1 MAAIQMNKVK
11 FNFIVYLSLLSL
23 FGCNNESIVTLSEH
37 SVIYCAEGSPETFNP
52 QLVTSGTTIDATSNQ
67 LYDRLITYQGKENT
81 LTPALAKSW
90 HETRNGKKITFYL
103 RKDVPFH
110 QTDYFTPSRFLN
122 ADDVIFSFNRI
133 LNSEHPFHLVSGG
146 SYPFFQN
153 IDLNGLVE
161 KIEKINDYTIRFH
174 LSHADNSFLANLA
187 TDYAIIL
194 SAEYAEQLTKQKM
207 KANIDTHPIGTGPFK
222 LKEYRVGSL
231 IRFYR
236 HEKYWREPAKIE
248 QLVFDITPSNTGR
261 LTKLL
266 AKECDV
272 TAYPIAHKKIN
283 QNKSLILEAVTAL
296 NVGYFGF
303 NVKKPPFDNKLVRQ
317 AVSYAINKQVLLE
330 TVYQGKAELANSILP
345 NTSWAFDDSISEH
358 EFNPILAKS
367 LLEVAGFP
375 QGFTMNLWAMPVQ
388 RPYNPNAITMAKLIQ
403 ADLNNIGIK
412 VKIITFEWNTFLNRL
427 KRGEHQSFLLGWSA
441 DHPDP
446 DNFFSPMLSCSAT
459 HTGSNRTFWCNQEY
473 DDVIQQALQTTN
485 LSLRKKY
492 YSQAMKILAR
502 EIPLI
507 PIAHSK
513 RYQARNENVKGDIL
527 AAFGGINFYH
537 VTKENSLPKT
547 TSITST
553 TKTKTKND
561 TSDSASNIGKK

>member
-1 MAAIQMNKVK
+1 MAAMQMNNTKLI
-11 FNFIVYLSLLSL
+11 FIVFFSVIFLL
-23 FGCNNESIVTLSEH
+23 GCNDEGITSLSER

-67 LYDRLITYQGKENT
+67 LYNRLITFQGKEDT

-90 HETRNGKKITFYL
+90 HVTKNGKKITFYL
-103 RKDVPFH
+103 RKDVAFH
-110 QTDYFTPSRFLN
+110 QTDYFTPSRNLN

-133 LNSEHPFHLVSGG
+133 LDPKHPFHLVSGG

-153 IDLNGLVE
+153 IGITKLIE
-161 KIEKINDYTIRFH
+161 KIEKINEYTVRFH

-194 SAEYAEQLTKQKM
+194 SAEYAKQLTENNVKT
-207 KANIDTHPIGTGPFK
+207 NIDTHPIGTGPFK

-236 HEKYWREPAKIE
+236 HDQYWLKPANIE

-283 QNKSLILEAVTAL
+283 ENENLNLEAVTAL

-303 NVKKPPFDNKLVRQ
+303 NVKQPPFDNKLVRK
-317 AVSYAINKQVLLE
+317 AVSYAINKQALLE
-330 TVYQGKAELANSILP
+330 AVYQGKAELAKTILP
-345 NTSWAFDDSISEH
+345 NSSWAFDKTITEQ
-358 EFNPILAKS
+358 EYNPVLAKS
-367 LLEVAGFP
+367 LLEVAGLP
-375 QGFTMNLWAMPVQ
+375 QGFSMNLWAMPVQ

-403 ADLNNIGIK
+403 ADLNQIGIE
-412 VKIITFEWNTFLNRL
+412 VKIVSYEWNTFLNRL
-427 KRGEHQSFLLGWSA
+427 KLGEHQSFLLGWSA

-446 DNFFSPMLSCSAT
+446 DNFFSPMLSCAASD
-459 HTGSNRTFWCNQEY
+459 TGSNTTFWCNKEY
-473 DDVIQQALQTTN
+473 DNIIQNALQTTN
-485 LSLRKKY
+485 LTLRKRY
-492 YSQAMKILAR
+492 YAQAMKILAE

-513 RYQARNENVKGDIL
+513 RYQARNEHVSGDIL
-527 AAFGGINFYH
+527 AAFGGINFYS
-537 VTKENSLPKT
+537 VAKT
-547 TSITST
+547 NLVSKVDTVKS
-553 TKTKTKND
+553 KNND
-561 TSDSASNIGKK
+561 TSNNLGEN

>member
-1 MAAIQMNKVK
+1 MVTNPMNNFKLV
-11 FNFIVYLSLLSL
+11 FIVFLSLISLS
-23 FGCNNESIVTLSEH
+23 GCNDEGIVSLSEH

-67 LYDRLITYQGKENT
+67 LYDRLISYQGKENL
-81 LTPALAKSW
+81 LTPAIAKSW
-90 HETRNGKKITFYL
+90 HVTRNGKKVTFYL

-133 LNSEHPFHLVSGG
+133 LNPDHPFHLVSGG
-146 SYPFFQN
+146 EYPFFQN

-194 SAEYAEQLTKQKM
+194 SAEYAEQLSKQNE

-236 HEKYWREPAKIE
+236 HEEYWREPAKIE

-266 AKECDV
+266 ANECDV

-283 QNKSLILEAVTAL
+283 ERQDLTLEAVTAL

-317 AVSYAINKQVLLE
+317 AVSYAINKQVILE
-330 TVYQGKAELANSILP
+330 TVYQGEAELANSILP
-345 NTSWAFDDSISEH
+345 NTSWAYDDSTSEH
-358 EFNPILAKS
+358 EFNPMLAKS

-375 QGFTMNLWAMPVQ
+375 QGFTMDLWAMPVQ

-412 VKIITFEWNTFLNRL
+412 VKIVSYEWNTFLNRL
-427 KRGEHQSFLLGWSA
+427 KLGEHQSFLLGWSA

-459 HTGSNRTFWCNQEY
+459 HTGSNRTFWCNQKY
-473 DDVIQQALQTTN
+473 DEIIQKALQTTN
-485 LSLRKKY
+485 LSLRKKHY
-492 YSQAMKILAR
+492 AQAMEILAK

-513 RYQARNENVKGDIL
+513 RYQARNDNVVGDIL
-527 AAFGGINFYH
+527 AAFGGISFYH
-537 VTKENSLPKT
+537 VDKDNSQK
-547 TSITST
+547 SST
-553 TKTKTKND
+553 NTKNNN
-561 TSDSASNIGKK
+561 SDLIANEDED

>member
-1 MAAIQMNKVK
+1 MVTILMSKRTLNSV
-11 FNFIVYLSLLSL
+11 VCMSLLSL
-23 FGCNNESIVTLSEH
+23 LGCNDESIVSLNEH

-52 QLVTSGTTIDATSNQ
+52 QLITSGTTIDATSNQ
-67 LYDRLITYQGKENT
+67 LYDRLLTYQGVENT

-90 HETRNGKKITFYL
+90 HVTKNGKKVTFYL
-103 RKDVPFH
+103 RKDVAFH
-110 QTDYFTPSRFLN
+110 QTDYFTPTRFLN
-122 ADDVIFSFNRI
+122 ADDVLFSFNRM
-133 LNSEHPFHLVSGG
+133 LKEDHPFHLVSGG

-153 IDLNGLVE
+153 IGLKDLVE

-174 LSHADNSFLANLA
+174 LTHADNAFLANLA

-194 SAEYAEQLTKQKM
+194 SAEYAEQLTKQNN
-207 KANIDTHPIGTGPFK
+207 KANIDTYPIGTGPFK

-236 HEKYWREPAKIE
+236 HDQYWQEPAKIE

-272 TAYPIAHKKIN
+272 TAYPIAHNKIS
-283 QNKSLILEAVTAL
+283 QNKNLILESITAL

-303 NVKKPPFDNKLVRQ
+303 NVRKPPFDNKLVRQ
-317 AVSYAINKQVLLE
+317 AISYAINKRVLLE
-330 TVYQGKAELANSILP
+330 TIYKGKAELANSILP
-345 NTSWAFDDSISEH
+345 NTSWAFDDTIAEQ
-358 EFNPILAKS
+358 EFNPMLAKS
-367 LLEVAGFP
+367 LLEVAGYP
-375 QGFTMNLWAMPVQ
+375 QGFTMDLWAMPVQ
-388 RPYNPNAITMAKLIQ
+388 RAYNPNAITMAKLIQ

-412 VKIITFEWNTFLNRL
+412 VNIVSYEWNTFLNRL

-446 DNFFSPMLSCSAT
+446 DNFFSPMLSCSAAD
-459 HTGSNRTFWCNQEY
+459 TGSNTTFWCNQEY
-473 DDVIQQALQTTN
+473 DDIIQQALQTNN
-485 LSLRKKY
+485 LNLRKKY
-492 YSQAMKILAR
+492 YAQAMKIITQ

-513 RYQARNENVKGDIL
+513 RYQARSDNVTGEIL
-527 AAFGGINFYH
+527 AAFGGINFYSAGKTIPLKKIKN
-537 VTKENSLPKT
+537 TKIKIVPSEEVDPPQ
-547 TSITST
+547 
-553 TKTKTKND
+553 
-561 TSDSASNIGKK
+561 IGKQ

>member
-1 MAAIQMNKVK
+1 MVTILMNNTKLI
-11 FNFIVYLSLLSL
+11 FIIHLSLISL
-23 FGCNNESIVTLSEH
+23 LGCNDESIVSLSEH

-81 LTPALAKSW
+81 LIPALAKSW
-90 HETRNGKKITFYL
+90 HVTRNGKKITFYL

-110 QTDYFTPSRFLN
+110 RTDYFTPSRFLN

-133 LNSEHPFHLVSGG
+133 LDTKHPFHLVSGG

-153 IDLNGLVE
+153 INLSGLVE

-174 LSHADNSFLANLA
+174 LSHADSSFLANLA
-187 TDYAIIL
+187 TDYAIVL
-194 SAEYAEQLTKQKM
+194 SAEYAEQLTKQNS

-236 HEKYWREPAKIE
+236 HEQYWREPAKIE

-272 TAYPIAHKKIN
+272 TAYPIAHKKID
-283 QNKSLILEAVTAL
+283 QRKDLTLEAVTAL

-317 AVSYAINKQVLLE
+317 AISYAINKQVLLE
-330 TVYQGKAELANSILP
+330 AVYQGKADLANSILP
-345 NTSWAFDDSISEH
+345 NTSWAFDKNISEQ
-358 EFNPILAKS
+358 EYNPILAKS

-375 QGFTMNLWAMPVQ
+375 QGFIMDLWAMPVQ

-403 ADLNNIGIK
+403 ADLSAIGIK
-412 VKIITFEWNTFLNRL
+412 VKIVSYEWNTFLHRL

-459 HTGSNRTFWCNQEY
+459 HTGSNRTFWCNQAY
-473 DDVIQQALQTTN
+473 DDIIQKALKTTN
-485 LSLRKKY
+485 INLRKKY
-492 YSQAMKILAR
+492 YAQAMNILAQ
-502 EIPLI
+502 ELPLI

-513 RYQARNENVKGDIL
+513 RYQARNNNVTGDIL

-537 VTKENSLPKT
+537 VGKSASLQKNLKVDTSNNDKT
-547 TSITST
+547 T
-553 TKTKTKND
+553 K
-561 TSDSASNIGKK
+561 IGGN

>member
-1 MAAIQMNKVK
+1 MNNFKLV
-11 FNFIVYLSLLSL
+11 FIVFLSLISLS
-23 FGCNNESIVTLSEH
+23 GCNDEGIVSLSEH

-67 LYDRLITYQGKENT
+67 LYDRLISYQGKENL
-81 LTPALAKSW
+81 LTPAIAKSW
-90 HETRNGKKITFYL
+90 HVTRNGKKVTFYL

-133 LNSEHPFHLVSGG
+133 LNPDHPFHLVSGG
-146 SYPFFQN
+146 EYPFFQN

-194 SAEYAEQLTKQKM
+194 SAEYAEQLSKQNE

-236 HEKYWREPAKIE
+236 HEEYWREPAKIE

-266 AKECDV
+266 ANECDV

-283 QNKSLILEAVTAL
+283 ERQDLTLEAVTAL

-317 AVSYAINKQVLLE
+317 AVSYAINKQVILE
-330 TVYQGKAELANSILP
+330 TVYQGEAELANSILP
-345 NTSWAFDDSISEH
+345 NTSWAYDDSTSEH
-358 EFNPILAKS
+358 EFNPMLAKS

-375 QGFTMNLWAMPVQ
+375 QGFTMDLWAMPVQ

-412 VKIITFEWNTFLNRL
+412 VKIVSYEWNTFLNRL
-427 KRGEHQSFLLGWSA
+427 KLGEHQSFLLGWSA

-459 HTGSNRTFWCNQEY
+459 HTGSNRTFWCNQKY
-473 DDVIQQALQTTN
+473 DEIIQKALQTTN
-485 LSLRKKY
+485 LSLRKKHY
-492 YSQAMKILAR
+492 AQAMEILAK

-513 RYQARNENVKGDIL
+513 RYQARNDNVVGDIL
-527 AAFGGINFYH
+527 AAFGGISFYH
-537 VTKENSLPKT
+537 VDKDNSQK
-547 TSITST
+547 SST
-553 TKTKTKND
+553 NTKNNN
-561 TSDSASNIGKK
+561 SDLIANEDED

>member
-1 MAAIQMNKVK
+1 MSKRTLNSVVCM
-11 FNFIVYLSLLSL
+11 SLLSL
-23 FGCNNESIVTLSEH
+23 FGCNDESIVSLSEH

-52 QLVTSGTTIDATSNQ
+52 QLITSGTTIDATSNQ
-67 LYDRLITYQGKENT
+67 LYDRLLTYQGVENT

-90 HETRNGKKITFYL
+90 HVTKNGKKVTFYL
-103 RKDVPFH
+103 RKDVAFH
-110 QTDYFTPSRFLN
+110 QTDYFTPTRFLN
-122 ADDVIFSFNRI
+122 ADDVLFSFNRM
-133 LNSEHPFHLVSGG
+133 LKEDHPFHLVSGG

-153 IDLNGLVE
+153 IGLKDLVE

-174 LSHADNSFLANLA
+174 LTHADNAFLANLA

-194 SAEYAEQLTKQKM
+194 SAEYAEQLTKQNN
-207 KANIDTHPIGTGPFK
+207 KANIDTYPIGTGPFK

-236 HEKYWREPAKIE
+236 HDQYWQEPAKIE

-272 TAYPIAHKKIN
+272 TAYPIAHNKIS
-283 QNKSLILEAVTAL
+283 QNKNLILESITAL

-303 NVKKPPFDNKLVRQ
+303 NVRNPPFDNKLVRQ
-317 AVSYAINKQVLLE
+317 AISYAINKQVLLE
-330 TVYQGKAELANSILP
+330 TIYKGKAELANSILP
-345 NTSWAFDDSISEH
+345 NTSWAFDDTIAEQ
-358 EFNPILAKS
+358 EFNPMLAKS
-367 LLEVAGFP
+367 LLEVVGYP
-375 QGFTMNLWAMPVQ
+375 QGFTMDLWAMPVQ
-388 RPYNPNAITMAKLIQ
+388 RAYNPNAITMAKLIQ

-412 VKIITFEWNTFLNRL
+412 VNIVSYEWNTFLNRL

-446 DNFFSPMLSCSAT
+446 DNFFSPMLSCSAAD
-459 HTGSNRTFWCNQEY
+459 TGSNTTFWCNQEY
-473 DDVIQQALQTTN
+473 DDIIQQALQTNN
-485 LSLRKKY
+485 LNLRKKY
-492 YSQAMKILAR
+492 YAQAMKIITQ

-513 RYQARNENVKGDIL
+513 RYQARSDNVTGEIL
-527 AAFGGINFYH
+527 AAFGGINFYSAAKAIPLKKIKN
-537 VTKENSLPKT
+537 TKIKIVPSEEVDPPQ
-547 TSITST
+547 
-553 TKTKTKND
+553 
-561 TSDSASNIGKK
+561 IGKQ

>member
-1 MAAIQMNKVK
+1 MMLMNK
-11 FNFIVYLSLLSL
+11 FQLTFLIFLGLILL
-23 FGCNNESIVTLSEH
+23 FGCNDESIVSLSEH

-67 LYDRLITYQGKENT
+67 LYDRLIAYQGDENI

-90 HETRNGKKITFYL
+90 HVTRNGKKVTFYL

-122 ADDVIFSFNRI
+122 ADDVIFSFDRI
-133 LNSEHPFHLVSGG
+133 LNSEHPYHLVSGG

-153 IDLNGLVE
+153 IDLSKLIE

-174 LSHADNSFLANLA
+174 LSHADSSFLANLA
-187 TDYAIIL
+187 TDFAIIL
-194 SAEYAEQLTKQKM
+194 SAEYAQQLTKQNIKT
-207 KANIDTHPIGTGPFK
+207 NIDTHPIGTGPFK
-222 LKEYRVGSL
+222 LREYRVGSL

-236 HEKYWREPAKIE
+236 HEEYWREPAKIE

-266 AKECDV
+266 ANECDV
-272 TAYPIAHKKIN
+272 AAYPIAHKKISQHN
-283 QNKSLILEAVTAL
+283 DLTLEAVTAL
-296 NVGYFGF
+296 NIGYFGF

-317 AVSYAINKQVLLE
+317 AVSYAINKKVLLE
-330 TVYQGKAELANSILP
+330 AVYQGKAELANSILP
-345 NTSWAFDDSISEH
+345 NTSWAYDDTISEQ
-358 EFNPILAKS
+358 EYNPILAKS

-375 QGFTMNLWAMPVQ
+375 QGFTMDLWAMPVQ

-403 ADLNNIGIK
+403 ADLNAIGIK
-412 VKIITFEWNTFLNRL
+412 VKIVSYEWNTFLHRL

-441 DHPDP
+441 DHPEP
-446 DNFFSPMLSCSAT
+446 DSFFSPMLSCSAT

-473 DDVIQQALQTTN
+473 DDNIQNALQTTN
-485 LSLRKKY
+485 ISLRKKY
-492 YSQAMKILAR
+492 YAQAMKVLAQ
-502 EIPLI
+502 ELPLI

-513 RYQARNENVKGDIL
+513 RYQARSNNVTGNIL

-537 VTKENSLPKT
+537 VGKSA
-547 TSITST
+547 SIQKSINE
-553 TKTKTKND
+553 KND
-561 TSDSASNIGKK
+561 DLDNSTRKGEN

>member
-1 MAAIQMNKVK
+1 MTVTILMSNRTLSC
-11 FNFIVYLSLLSL
+11 IICLSLLLLCS
-23 FGCNNESIVTLSEH
+23 CNDESIVSLDEH

-67 LYDRLITYQGKENT
+67 LYDRLLTYQGTENT
-81 LTPALAKSW
+81 LTPAIAKSW
-90 HETRNGKKITFYL
+90 HVTKDGEKITFYL
-103 RKDVPFH
+103 RKDVAFH
-110 QTDYFTPSRFLN
+110 QTDYFTPTRFLN
-122 ADDVIFSFNRI
+122 ADDVLFSFNRM
-133 LNSEHPFHLVSGG
+133 LDAEHPFHFVSGG

-153 IDLNGLVE
+153 IGLKDLVE
-161 KIEKINDYTIRFH
+161 NIEKINDYTIRFN
-174 LSHADNSFLANLA
+174 LTHADNAFLANLA

-194 SAEYAEQLTKQKM
+194 SAEYAEQLTAQKT
-207 KANIDTHPIGTGPFK
+207 KANIDTYPIGTGPFK

-236 HEKYWREPAKIE
+236 HEQYWQEPAKIE

-272 TAYPIAHKKIN
+272 TAYPIAHNKIT
-283 QNKSLILEAVTAL
+283 QNKNLKLESVTAL

-317 AVSYAINKQVLLE
+317 AISYAINKQVLLD
-330 TVYQGKAELANSILP
+330 TIYQGKAELANSILP
-345 NTSWAFDDSISEH
+345 NTSWAFDDSIAAQ
-358 EFNPILAKS
+358 EFNPMLAKS

-375 QGFTMNLWAMPVQ
+375 QGFTMDLWAMPVQ
-388 RPYNPNAITMAKLIQ
+388 RAYNPNAITMAKLIQ

-412 VKIITFEWNTFLNRL
+412 VNIVTYEWNTFLNRL
-427 KRGEHQSFLLGWSA
+427 KLGKHQSFLLGWSA

-446 DNFFSPMLSCSAT
+446 DNFFSPMLSCSAAN
-459 HTGSNRTFWCNQEY
+459 TGSNTTFWCNKAY
-473 DDVIQQALQTTN
+473 DDNIQQALQTTDIN
-485 LSLRKKY
+485 LRKKY
-492 YSQAMKILAR
+492 YSQAMKIITQ

-513 RYQARNENVKGDIL
+513 RYQARNENVTGDIL
-527 AAFGGINFYH
+527 AAFGGINFYSAGKI
-537 VTKENSLPKT
+537 VPLKKKTNTTTVENEVDLPQ
-547 TSITST
+547 
-553 TKTKTKND
+553 
-561 TSDSASNIGKK
+561 IGKK